1 MTVIL
6 RPPGSIYLSRIIRI
20 TDYIIMI
27 LISCLL
33 RPCQRFLYLR
43 TCRFGDAMVIG
54 IGGDTRRDAYSRWSS
69 GVRCNTYYYV
79 IYIICRHRIKRV
91 VVAQGKRT
99 QIFKN
104 IAAYLTPG
112 ATFQYSICASFGVD
126 ACV

>member
-6 RPPGSIYLSRIIRI
+6 RPPGSIYLSWIIRI

-54 IGGDTRRDAYSRWSS
+54 IGDAYSDVMLTLVGRQ
-69 GVRCNTYYYV
+69 VYTV
-79 IYIICRHRIKRV
+79 IPIIM
-91 VVAQGKRT
+91 
-99 QIFKN
+99 
-104 IAAYLTPG
+104 
-112 ATFQYSICASFGVD
+112 
-126 ACV
+126 

>member
-6 RPPGSIYLSRIIRI
+6 RPPGSIYLSWIIRI

-54 IGGDTRRDAYSRWSS
+54 IGGDTRRDADYRWSS
-69 GVRCNTYYYV
+69 GVHCNTYYYV
-79 IYIICRHRIKRV
+79 IYMASPDKTSPCTCSSRQKDTDLQKHNSLSVYTRRHILVSSMRI
-91 VVAQGKRT
+91 
-99 QIFKN
+99 FW
-104 IAAYLTPG
+104 
-112 ATFQYSICASFGVD
+112 
-126 ACV
+126 